1 MVQMMAV
8 MLSAMSIVRE
18 KENGTLEQL
27 FMTPVTPREL
37 ILGKLLPYLV
47 LTFVE
52 FCSIALLMRTV
63 FAVPIHGFFV
73 TLLGLA
79 LPFILSMLGLGL
91 WVSTKAS
98 TRDAA
103 MQVSM
108 GTVIPSIF
116 LSGYVFPLDSMPAF
130 FWYLAQLLP
139 TTWMIDSA
147 RGVILR
153 GAGWEEL
160 RVHALVLWAMAVG
173 MLVFSMLR
181 FRKRLS

>member
-1 MVQMMAV
+1 
-8 MLSAMSIVRE
+8 
-18 KENGTLEQL
+18 
-27 FMTPVTPREL
+27 
-37 ILGKLLPYLV
+37 
-47 LTFVE
+47 E
-52 FCSIALLMRTV
+52 FCSITFLMRTI
-63 FAVPIHGFFV
+63 FQVPIHGYFT

-79 LPFILSMLGLGL
+79 LPFVLAMLGLGL

-116 LSGYVFPLDSMPAF
+116 LSGYVFPLDSMPLF
-130 FWYLAQLLP
+130 FWYVSQLIP
-139 TTWMIDSA
+139 TAWMIDAA

-160 RVHALVLWAMAVG
+160 RMHVMVLWGMALG
-173 MLVFSMLR
+173 VFVLSTFK
-181 FRKRLS
+181 FRKRLT